1 MEDIKILIDVEGEL
15 TFKDNG
21 KDCIT
26 YNKEGVRTGIYH
38 ANIKDIEKY
47 CKDNN
52 LKVNFI
58 Y

>member
-26 YNKEGVRTGIYH
+26 YNKQGKRIGIYH
-38 ANIKDIEKY
+38 SNIKDIEKY